1 METKTAG
8 NLLTALTASA
18 VELST
23 KEKRLWTD
31 AARLKKSSFQAYVPF
46 PGGGG
51 ELPIMAYREDSFRK
65 GYLAQVSS
73 IRNGSS
79 RNFTSS

>member
-8 NLLTALTASA
+8 NLLTALTVSA
-18 VELST
+18 VELSK

-31 AARLKKSSFQAYVPF
+31 AARLKKEFIASLCAI

-51 ELPIMAYREDSFRK
+51 ELPIMAYRVDSFRK
-65 GYLAQVSS
+65 GYLVQVSS